1 MQYDTIITGGWVIDP
16 GAGINA
22 PMNLAIKDGLI
33 AKLDLDLNHS
43 QATNVID
50 ARGKRVVPGLIDM
63 HTHLYEHVTEIGT
76 DPDLA
81 GVRSGVTTLVDAGSA
96 GSSTYEGFQHH
107 VIGKSITRILSF
119 IHLARSGLAVA
130 PEIRNLDDVD
140 LNATIAAIQN
150 HKDSILGIKVR
161 AVGPAVTIMGEK
173 LIELARE
180 AAKETGTKVMVHIGD
195 PQYRVEPTLTR
206 RLLPILQHG
215 DIVTHMYTGA
225 PGKVL
230 DDSLRVLP
238 EMLDARDRE
247 IVFDVGHGRFNF
259 NFEVAERLLEQGVI
273 PRSISTDI
281 TTQGR
286 SGIVKSMTHIMNK
299 FLALGF
305 SLEEVI
311 NLSTYQPAGLIGM
324 QEELGTLKQG
334 TIADITILDEVEGA
348 WTYVDSQERV
358 IQGKNAI
365 RPVLC
370 FKGGE
375 QFSVDY
381 GPFPWGWLPNFND

>member
-16 GAGINA
+16 GAKINA
-22 PMNLAIKDGLI
+22 PMDLAIKDGLI
-33 AKLDLDLNHS
+33 AKLDLDLKDS
-43 QATNVID
+43 QAKNVID

-63 HTHLYEHVTEIGT
+63 HTHLYELATEIGT

-96 GSSTYEGFQHH
+96 GSSTYQGFQRH
-107 VIGKSITRILSF
+107 VIAQSHTRIFSF
-119 IHLARSGLAVA
+119 IHLARTGLTVA
-130 PEIRNLDDVD
+130 PEIRNFDDVD

-150 HKDSILGIKVR
+150 NKNSILGIKVR
-161 AVGPAVTIMGEK
+161 AVGAAVTIMGEK

-180 AAKETGTKVMVHIGD
+180 AAKETGTRVMVHIGD

-206 RLLPILQHG
+206 RLLPILQNG

-225 PGKVL
+225 PGKIL
-230 DDSLRVLP
+230 DDSHRVLP

-247 IVFDVGHGRFNF
+247 IIFDVGHGRFNF
-259 NFEVAERLLEQGVI
+259 NFEVAERLLEQDVI

-281 TTQGR
+281 TIQGR
-286 SGIVKSMTHIMNK
+286 SGIVKSMTHVMNK

-311 NLSTYQPAGLIGM
+311 NLATYQPAGLIGM

-334 TIADITILDEVEGA
+334 TIADITILDEVEGD

-358 IQGKNAI
+358 IRGNNAI

-375 QFSVDY
+375 QFSIDY
-381 GPFPWGWLPNFND
+381 GPFPWGWLPNFNG